1 MSPQLEMP
9 DWGHSE
15 AYGWLRLVE
24 LKLGNRGEAK
34 SHWEKVLKIDPENS
48 WVKFELMPMLEK
60 E

>member
-34 SHWEKVLKIDPENS
+34 SHW
-48 WVKFELMPMLEK
+48 VKFELMPMLEK